1 VRRALAALAVA
12 VAAAACSSR
21 PAPRPTAAEA
31 APARPSLAAAAEA
44 DDGGAIPRGESA
56 REDQLIAR
64 VLKKVSAARKLPS
77 KTPVAGVVLDRN
89 ALLARVKDHVAREVP
104 DEAIAHEG
112 LVLQLL
118 GFIPTQFD
126 YKAETFALLEAQL
139 AGFYEPADRTMYMAA
154 DLDDENARATL
165 AHELVHALQDQHFG
179 LADRSKYHPSQ
190 GDAASA
196 TSALAEGDATSAML
210 DVLLAKAGRTALDL
224 PEDVFAEQ
232 VSQGINTG
240 PGATAPH
247 AMRASLVSPYIDGT
261 LFVHALRR
269 RGGWAAVDAAWRE
282 PPTTTEQILHV
293 EKWLSHEPPLTVAA
307 PTANALGAG
316 WTVGDVDTYGELG
329 YRLSLEEWMDA
340 AKARA
345 AAAHWGGDRATL
357 FVNGSEAALAWH
369 VRYDDA
375 VEASP
380 SAHAERAFTAVS
392 AALRARVGPATTSN
406 AKTAAAP
413 FLCIARAATGPI
425 AIVQAKKD
433 IVIVAGPTRTDRGG
447 AWTSAGDCELARRWT
462 NEILAGR

>member
-1 VRRALAALAVA
+1 MSARTTLAAVAIGALAACSGPSAPRPA
-12 VAAAACSSR
+12 ASDPPAPPKPAAAATR
-21 PAPRPTAAEA
+21 DAGAA
-31 APARPSLAAAAEA
+31 S
-44 DDGGAIPRGESA
+44 DDAA
-56 REDQLIAR
+56 RENQLIAR
-64 VLKKVSAARKLPS
+64 VLKKVSQARKLPA
-77 KTPVAGVVLDRN
+77 KTDVAGVTLDRD

-104 DEAIAHEG
+104 DQAIVHEG
-112 LVLQLL
+112 LVLKLL

-154 DLDDENARATL
+154 DLDEDNARATL

-179 LADRSKYHPSQ
+179 LTERSKYRPSQ
-190 GDAASA
+190 GDTSSA

-224 PEDVFAEQ
+224 PEEVFAEQ
-232 VSQGINTG
+232 VLQSINTG

-293 EKWLSHEPPLTVAA
+293 EKWVSHEPALAVGA

-329 YRLSLEEWMDA
+329 FRLTLEEWMDA
-340 AKARA
+340 APART
-345 AAAHWGGDRATL
+345 AAAHWGGDRAAL
-357 FVNGSEAALAWH
+357 FVRANEAALAWR

-375 VEASP
+375 AEKST
-380 SAHAERAFTAVS
+380 SAHAERAFTAIA
-392 AALRARVGPATTSN
+392 AALRARIGPATTST
-406 AKTAAAP
+406 AKTATAP
-413 FLCIARAATGPI
+413 FLCIERAGTGPI
-425 AIVQAKKD
+425 ALVRVKKD
-433 IVIVAGPTRTDRGG
+433 LVFVAGPTRTDPGG
-447 AWTSAGDCELARRWT
+447 AWTATGDCALARRWT
-462 NEILAGR
+462 LEIAAAN